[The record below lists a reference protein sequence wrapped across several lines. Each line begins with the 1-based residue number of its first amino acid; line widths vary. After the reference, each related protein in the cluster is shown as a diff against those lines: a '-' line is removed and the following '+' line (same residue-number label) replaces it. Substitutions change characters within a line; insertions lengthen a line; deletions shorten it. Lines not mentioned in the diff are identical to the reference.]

1 MDALDY
7 NFRNPWIMLA
17 VESVDG
23 LSGFLPMVAGS
34 YFCAEAAPTG
44 MLASLNG
51 YLIFINFSILLNFVF
66 LFLFSPGLLAGAVF
80 GAGKTTYKLHPIN

>member
-51 YLIFINFSILLNFVF
+51 YLIFINFFLWLNFVF
-66 LFLFSPGLLAGAVF
+66 LF
-80 GAGKTTYKLHPIN
+80 